1 MQKFIASLVAAFMM
15 AAGLVAFSGSSATAA
30 CPYTGCIKTYTK
42 IDAPA
47 HVKRGNRA
55 KIGVRITTAGNGTAK
70 GRVTLSVKKKT
81 GGYHFIDNK
90 KYTGGKIWF
99 TTTKL
104 RKLGKYVV
112 LATFD
117 RKPESAFKDSD
128 NTDAFRVVRR

>member
-1 MQKFIASLVAAFMM
+1 MQKFIASLIAAFLM
-15 AAGLVAFSGSSATAA
+15 AAGLVAFSGTSATAA

-47 HVKRGNRA
+47 KVKRGNRA

-70 GRVTLSVKKKT
+70 GRVTISVKRKT
-81 GGYHFIDNK
+81 GGYHFVDSK
-90 KYTGGKIWF
+90 KYTGDKVWF
-99 TTTKL
+99 RTSKL
-104 RKLGKYVV
+104 QKRGKYII